1 MALSCDFISL
11 FCRVCGPAGGHP
23 FGSDPHT
30 SHVIFFHP
38 IAWQSFDHAE
48 GDPVEGAISV
58 DAESK
63 VILVEGNYLLMFDT
77 PPWDGLKSL
86 FDERWFV
93 SCEQPILR

>member
-1 MALSCDFISL
+1 MPVPDSSLDFAVHAVLQVCTLLSAPLTC
-11 FCRVCGPAGGHP
+11 H
-23 FGSDPHT
+23 
-30 SHVIFFHP
+30 IFP